1 MGLKPDRRV
10 VHDNQIFFMNHVA
23 DRGGLVCVST
33 HGSGAALDQ
42 SASLVHY
49 VSSPSGV
56 TPVGVLLQD
65 MVNDDLT
72 QVKQNVHKDEVQ
84 LGGKVNVMFRGEIV
98 TNLIHSGV
106 TVSAG
111 DQAYLYLQ
119 GQFTNNQL
127 TLGATRSPVVG
138 KFLSGK
144 DEDGYARISVNL

>member
-10 VHDNQIFFMNHVA
+10 LHDNQIFFMNHVA
-23 DRGGLVCVST
+23 TRGALVCVST

-56 TPVGVLLQD
+56 TPVGVLMQD
-65 MVNDDLT
+65 MVNKDLT
-72 QVKQNVHKDEVQ
+72 QMKQNVHKDEVQ
-84 LGGKVNVMFRGEIV
+84 IGSKVNIMLKGEIV
-98 TNLIHSGV
+98 TDMIHSGV

-119 GQFTNNQL
+119 GQFTNSQT
-127 TLGATRSPVVG
+127 TLGATRSPLVG